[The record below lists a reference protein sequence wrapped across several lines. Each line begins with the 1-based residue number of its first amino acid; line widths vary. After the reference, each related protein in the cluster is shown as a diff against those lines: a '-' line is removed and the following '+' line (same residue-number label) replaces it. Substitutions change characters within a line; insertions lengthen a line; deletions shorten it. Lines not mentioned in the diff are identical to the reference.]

1 LTSVRFEIRAGTSV
15 AETNAPGTVAFDNF
29 KVAKPTPAPTV
40 SSISPNSGPAL
51 GGTAVT
57 ITGTGFASGASV
69 RFGGVA
75 ATNVNVASSTSI
87 TATTPAQAQATVN
100 VVVTNSDGQSGT
112 LVNGYSYVSSEDP
125 GNEPPIVTASANPTS
140 GAAPLSVSFTSS
152 ATDPDGSIVSYQW
165 DFGDGQS
172 SNLQSPMHTYQTAG
186 SYAAKV
192 TVTDNLGATAS
203 KTMNINVTGPTL
215 SNIVLYASEAP
226 VRTGNWAVEPDP
238 TAAGT
243 FRIHYPDAGGPRL
256 TVPFANPTHYF
267 EMTFTVQAGIPY
279 RLWMRGKADANS
291 TNNDSV
297 WVQFSNSVD
306 SGGQPIF
313 RIGSID
319 AIMFNMEETTGQGL
333 SAWGWNDTAINGL
346 GPLVYFSTSGT
357 QTIRIQLR
365 EDGLAID
372 QLVLSPQTYLNS
384 SPGAL
389 KNDNVILPK
398 SN

>member
-1 LTSVRFEIRAGTSV
+1 
-15 AETNAPGTVAFDNF
+15 
-29 KVAKPTPAPTV
+29 
-40 SSISPNSGPAL
+40 
-51 GGTAVT
+51 VT

-69 RFGGVA
+69 HFGGVA

-87 TATTPAQAQATVN
+87 TATTPAHAQATVN

-112 LVNGYSYVSSEDP
+112 LANGYSYVSSDDP
-125 GNEPPIVTASANPTS
+125 GNEPPIVNASANPTS

-152 ATDPDGSIVSYQW
+152 ATDPDGSIVSYLW

-186 SYAAKV
+186 TYPAKV

-203 KTMNINVTGPTL
+203 KTLNISVTGPTL

-226 VRTGNWAVEPDP
+226 VKTGNWVVEADG
-238 TAAGT
+238 TAAGG
-243 FRIHYPDAGGPRL
+243 FRIRYPDAGGPRL
-256 TVPFANPTHYF
+256 TVPLANPTHYF

-279 RLWMRGKADANS
+279 RLWFRGKADANS
-291 TNNDSV
+291 VSNDSA

-306 SGGQPIF
+306 SNGQPIF
-313 RIGSID
+313 QIGTTTGVMI
-319 AIMFNMEETTGQGL
+319 NMEETTGQGL
-333 SAWGWNDTAINGL
+333 SAWGWNDTGINGL